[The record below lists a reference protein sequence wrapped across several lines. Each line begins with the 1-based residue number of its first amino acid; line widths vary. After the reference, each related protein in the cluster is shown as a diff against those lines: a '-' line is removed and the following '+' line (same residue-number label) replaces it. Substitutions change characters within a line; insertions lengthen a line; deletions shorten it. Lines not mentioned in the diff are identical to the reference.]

1 MKFAHLSLDHVG
13 IRVTDLAVSER
24 FYAKFGFIR
33 DPEEYAPAVKA
44 CGLHHPSGLRI
55 HLIFNG
61 VSDPAGNV
69 LMDVPVK
76 HPGYT
81 HAAFII
87 ESMVDLVVWLEQE
100 RIMIT
105 EGPVQMGHDRRV
117 VCFIRD
123 PDGNVLEFNEI
134 LK

>member
-1 MKFAHLSLDHVG
+1 MNFDRLAFDHVG
-13 IRVTDLAVSER
+13 IRVTDLDVSER

-33 DPEEYAPAVKA
+33 DPEEFAPAVRA
-44 CGLHHPSGLRI
+44 CGLKHSSGLRI

-61 VSDPAGNV
+61 VPDPEGNV

-76 HPGYT
+76 RPGYT
-81 HAAFII
+81 HAAFIV
-87 ESMVDLVVWLEQE
+87 ESMRDLVHWLEQE
-100 RIMIT
+100 RIVIT
-105 EGPVQMGHDRRV
+105 EGPVQMGHDRRI

-134 LK
+134 LG